1 MSGRASD
8 AWNIALAFGDCT
20 LCPMCTRSV
29 TLCCVHKS
37 SSVIRQ
43 SGQAGE
49 SLEWC
54 HAPHGTTRASHTPL
68 PAPPGPRLARCRSSV
83 VAQRRTRTNAA
94 WKSRTATERTWRRV
108 SASPFGQQELHHPCH
123 TCSSRPPAG
132 PLAAGLTALRTGP
145 LALVGPAPQVWR
157 RVRFLECA
165 RMFRVHSIKGA
176 HCTIMAGSMWGGRG
190 SPGTHFPVDRS
201 TTHPAGRWTAHEP
214 GVPPGFNAAQ
224 YLPTHE

>member
-94 WKSRTATERTWRRV
+94 WKSRTATGRTGRGRSPARRAAPGPGAGAPGRPR
-108 SASPFGQQELHHPCH
+108 SALRHPAYSNSILYPHTHTGSLRSKKEECGQPGENGPQGARETLHHAQTERNTRAPPQLQRD
-123 TCSSRPPAG
+123 SR
-132 PLAAGLTALRTGP
+132 
-145 LALVGPAPQVWR
+145 Q
-157 RVRFLECA
+157 
-165 RMFRVHSIKGA
+165 
-176 HCTIMAGSMWGGRG
+176 GRG
-190 SPGTHFPVDRS
+190 TRNL
-201 TTHPAGRWTAHEP
+201 RC
-214 GVPPGFNAAQ
+214 
-224 YLPTHE
+224 